1 MCGDFNTEGADL
13 AQAFMYAIDQLSDM
27 DILKGV
33 NVGGLAFDSCSNPTR
48 VTNTLRNFNSGQYK
62 VTQENGMVVDPGSVQ
77 FYTAGK
83 VCQILL
89 VFTFLFILKT
99 AFPNSYCKLAMFLE
113 SNPKKSSKL
122 YVQQRLYSGTIIS
135 RAISPGICLK

>member
-1 MCGDFNTEGADL
+1 MCGAFNTEGADL

-48 VTNTLRNFNSGQYK
+48 ITNTLRNFNSGQYK
-62 VTQENGMVVDPGSVQ
+62 VTQENGIVVDPGSVQ

-83 VCQILL
+83 SLPNITYISIYSRNCIS
-89 VFTFLFILKT
+89 KT
-99 AFPNSYCKLAMFLE
+99 ITTN
-113 SNPKKSSKL
+113 
-122 YVQQRLYSGTIIS
+122 
-135 RAISPGICLK
+135 